1 MKRVVSVLL
10 PLMIVLFVVE
20 MFIQPVLFPIAIQAA
35 VYKVGSSNN
44 VVKQIE
50 QKLKWLG
57 FFKGTPD
64 NNYGY
69 DTAEAVKKLQKDR
82 GLKADGVAGDRTLSS
97 LGITSGQGSTTNA
110 DNKGQKNNHTKSSDT
125 TLLARAIN
133 GEARG
138 EPYVGQVAV
147 GAVVMNRVRNPQFPN
162 TIAGVV
168 YQPGA
173 FTAIADGQ
181 INAALENSPTKAAN
195 DALNGWDPTGGCIYY
210 YNPAK
215 TTNKWIWSRQVVK
228 IIGKHHFA
236 K

>member
-1 MKRVVSVLL
+1 MKKIVSVLL
-10 PLMIVLFVVE
+10 PLMIVLFLLQ
-20 MFIQPVLFPIAIQAA
+20 MFIQPILFPTAIEAA
-35 VYKVGSSNN
+35 AYKVGSSDT

-64 NNYGY
+64 NYYGD
-69 DTAEAVKKLQKDR
+69 DTAEAVRKLQRDR

-97 LGITSGQGSTTNA
+97 LGVTAGQGAVEKTAKTVKK
-110 DNKGQKNNHTKSSDT
+110 DNHTKSSDT
-125 TLLARAIN
+125 SLLARAIN
-133 GEARG
+133 GESRG

-147 GAVVMNRVRNPQFPN
+147 GAVIMNRVRHPEFPN

-173 FTAIADGQ
+173 FTAVDDGQ
-181 INAALENSPTKAAN
+181 INASLESSPTKAAN

>member
-1 MKRVVSVLL
+1 MKRIVSVLL

-20 MFIQPVLFPIAIQAA
+20 MFIQPVLFPTAIEAA
-35 VYKVGSSNN
+35 TYKVGSSGS

-57 FFKGTPD
+57 FFNGTPD
-64 NNYGY
+64 NYY
-69 DTAEAVKKLQKDR
+69 DYSTAEAVKKLQRDR
-82 GLKADGVAGDRTLSS
+82 GISVDGIAGDRTLGS
-97 LGITSGQGSTTNA
+97 LGITAGQTSAGNAAKKGKSGNYTR
-110 DNKGQKNNHTKSSDT
+110 SSDT
-125 TLLARAIN
+125 SLLARAIN

-147 GAVVMNRVRNPQFPN
+147 GAVIMNRVRHPEFPN

-173 FTAIADGQ
+173 FTAVDDGQ
-181 INAALENSPTKAAN
+181 INAALESSPTKAAS